1 MEYNY
6 FIILFKNK
14 VKQKIV
20 RKFITKKNAEQVFK
34 NIIFNNSKI
43 IFETNIENGLDCSFE
58 IALVTTNLTNNQP
71 VYLTDEMGRK
81 IRVNIEDDGY
91 QILNIVPYK
100 KEELIYDLSNNKRI
114 NVKTF
119 TDLYLSGVGLK
130 LISKLNNKIIVQND
144 EKINLFSLKTDSDSL
159 RFLISLE
166 NKFRDDNRIDC
177 LFVKDQDTYQRKY
190 LYDLL
195 VEKGFSK
202 NYLFRQKTTYPTKK

>member
-1 MEYNY
+1 MKYSY
-6 FIILFKNK
+6 FIILFRNK
-14 VKQKIV
+14 VKQKII
-20 RKFITKKNAEQVFK
+20 RKFITKRNAEQVFK
-34 NIIFNNSKI
+34 NIISKNSEI
-43 IFETNIENGLDCSFE
+43 IFETNTENGIECSFE
-58 IALVTTNLTNNQP
+58 IALVSSNSDTNEP

-81 IRVNIEDDGY
+81 IRVSIEDDNY
-91 QILNIVPYK
+91 QILNIKPYK
-100 KEELIYDLSNNKRI
+100 KEELIYDVSNNKRI
-114 NVKTF
+114 NVDTF
-119 TDLYLSGVGLK
+119 INLYLSGVGLK

-195 VEKGFSK
+195 VEKGYSK
-202 NYLFRQKTTYPTKK
+202 SYLFRQKTTYPTRK